1 MLCEEATSRGM
12 THYITYKG
20 HSRVA
25 PPGVKGFNRQ
35 INRHIN
41 LRAYA
46 RRTMV
51 FNPKGFQPERQKI

>member
-35 INRHIN
+35 INRHMY

-51 FNPKGFQPERQKI
+51 FNPKG